1 MCAIIGAFIK
11 DPGKEDFEMLRRVFI
26 ESSIRGLHATGISF
40 LPKWSNKIE
49 TIKEPIPA
57 NKFVEKYMH
66 IDNMKEMVND
76 DNNLYLIG
84 HCRYS
89 TSDLSYNQ
97 PISNDKVSIVHN
109 GVITQEN
116 PSNWKEL
123 YGYETETL
131 NDSELILRTLEAD
144 SSEGSSKILEKWQN
158 SSIAC
163 AELYNDKTLRC
174 YRNGKRPL
182 YLTLNKR
189 YGIITSTVDIAK
201 RSNIVTED
209 SNLLE
214 INMNQYVVLN
224 SELRIHIR
232 QIDNDLPD
240 LQRVKYNDISN

>member
-1 MCAIIGAFIK
+1 MCAIIGAILK
-11 DPGKEDFEMLRRVFI
+11 DPRKEDFEMLRRVFI
-26 ESSIRGLHATGISF
+26 ESRIRGMHATGISF
-40 LPKWSNKIE
+40 LPKWSDKVV
-49 TIKEPIPA
+49 TIKEAVPA
-57 NKFVEKYMH
+57 DKFIETHMH
-66 IDNMKEMVND
+66 IDNMKEMLNA

-97 PISNDKVSIVHN
+97 PIANDKVSIVHN

-123 YGYETETL
+123 YGYDTETL
-131 NDSELILRTLEAD
+131 NDSELILKTLEAEHEL
-144 SSEGSSKILEKWQN
+144 SALQPLEKWPE
-158 SSIAC
+158 SSIAV
-163 AELYNDKTLRC
+163 AELRNNKTIRC

-182 YLTLNKR
+182 YLTLNQR
-189 YGIITSTVDIAK
+189 YGIITSTVDIAR

-224 SELRIHIR
+224 SDLRMHIK
-232 QIDNDLPD
+232 QIDSDLPD
-240 LQRVKYNDISN
+240 LQRVKYNAI